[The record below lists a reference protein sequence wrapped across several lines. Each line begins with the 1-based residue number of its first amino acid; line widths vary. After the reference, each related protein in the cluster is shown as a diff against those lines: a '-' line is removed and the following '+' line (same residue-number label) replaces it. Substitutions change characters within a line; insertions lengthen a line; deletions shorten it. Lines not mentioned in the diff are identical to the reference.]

1 MTKTKVNGKWVND
14 PIKDYSNGSSSRQ
27 PAQATKLQSQHDAM
41 VSALASIAQCK
52 SITEV
57 RKCLTHARAVYPR

>member
-1 MTKTKVNGKWVND
+1 MLRTKINGKYVD
-14 PIKDYSNGSSSRQ
+14 DKPKQAQ
-27 PAQATKLQSQHDAM
+27 PAQTNTKLIAQHKAM
-41 VSALASIAQCK
+41 AEALASINQCK